1 MKQVFRTCENLN
13 KLFYHRSF
21 KIVPKRLSVKKSY
34 CTGNPSTEFCY
45 CWRKEK
51 FHYQL
56 RLCNMLILEH
66 VRKLFKWRTILVRS
80 SKKTKVNVNFLSN
93 LDFMF
98 DRVEK
103 EQCKIKLKNIVRF
116 PRIPCI
122 KSCLLNDF
130 MNIYHI
136 FDLS

>member
-51 FHYQL
+51 FDYQL

-80 SKKTKVNVNFLSN
+80 SKKTLVIFLFKFRFH
-93 LDFMF
+93 L
-98 DRVEK
+98 DRVELQLQK
-103 EQCKIKLKNIVRF
+103 NQLKKLSSLEFYERTKKNSKILHNQSSK
-116 PRIPCI
+116 
-122 KSCLLNDF
+122 CLYNV
-130 MNIYHI
+130 
-136 FDLS
+136 